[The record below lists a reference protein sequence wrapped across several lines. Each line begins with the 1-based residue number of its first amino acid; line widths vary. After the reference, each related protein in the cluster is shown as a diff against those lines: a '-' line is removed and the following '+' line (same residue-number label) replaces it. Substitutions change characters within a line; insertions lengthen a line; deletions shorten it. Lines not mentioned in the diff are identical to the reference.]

1 MALRD
6 PISDPTLTATPMALW
21 RLSLLWGLVVLA
33 AFVAIAV
40 YAKTP
45 GREELPPP
53 RWGQFLPKLLDGHWR
68 LVMAIHPQCP
78 CSRASLVN
86 LQRVLERHAATVTVD
101 LYVYRPTDTEL
112 AWSDTP
118 LVRLAS
124 QMPTLSLHD
133 DIESRKA
140 RAFGIRTSGGVVLY
154 SPEGEV
160 VFYGG
165 VTPSRGHEGACAG
178 LSAIEDAIDGKP
190 TTIDRFPV
198 FGCPLLNDGA
208 MP

>member
-1 MALRD
+1 MAPRD
-6 PISDPTLTATPMALW
+6 PNSDPALAATPMALW
-21 RLSLLWGLVVLA
+21 RFSLLWGLIVMG

-45 GREELPPP
+45 GREALPPP
-53 RWGQFLPKLLDGHWR
+53 RWGEFSPKLIDGHWR

-78 CSRASLVN
+78 CSKASLVN
-86 LQRVLERHAATVTVD
+86 LQRVLERHAATVTID
-101 LYVYRPTDTEL
+101 LYVYRPADTEPG
-112 AWSDTP
+112 WSDTP
-118 LVRLAS
+118 LVRLANQTPS
-124 QMPTLSLHD
+124 LSLHD
-133 DIESRKA
+133 DVGSKAA

-165 VTPSRGHEGACAG
+165 VTPSRGHEGDCAG
-178 LSAIEDAIDGKP
+178 LSAIEDAIEGKP
-190 TTIDRFPV
+190 TAIDRFPV

-208 MP
+208 KS